1 MSVRSY
7 WLVWG
12 FFVLASALV
21 FVTGNM
27 TMFIATVLGFFAF
40 GWTFMGMMNVLPTM
54 VSHVTHPEPVK
65 TVETLA
71 IQPMRETPAN
81 AFNVLK
87 SA

>member
-21 FVTGNM
+21 FVTGTM

-65 TVETLA
+65 VETTA
-71 IQPMRETPAN
+71 MQPIRETPAH
-81 AFNVLK
+81 AFSVLK